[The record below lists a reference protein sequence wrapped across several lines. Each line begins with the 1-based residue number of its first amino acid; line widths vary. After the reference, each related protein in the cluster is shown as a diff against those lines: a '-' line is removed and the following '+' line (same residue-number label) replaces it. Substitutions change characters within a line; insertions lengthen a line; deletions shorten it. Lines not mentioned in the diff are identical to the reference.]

1 MCDQELEKFTDLEH
15 FDSFLKVMSFYHT
28 ERCEHNDCSQCEHND
43 CSQCF
48 FVLNL
53 RYLYT
58 ENRIQQKDSVETLKN
73 YCRMR
78 KMQFMCTRLF
88 IYRLAL
94 AEIEKQRIELEK
106 SFNRMLQIWN
116 NTKSE
121 VPSSLPNIQK

>member
-1 MCDQELEKFTDLEH
+1 MCEQELKKFTDLEH
-15 FDSFLKVMSFYHT
+15 FDSFLKVMFFYHT
-28 ERCEHNDCSQCEHND
+28 ERCEHND

>member
-1 MCDQELEKFTDLEH
+1 MCEQELEKFADLEH

-28 ERCEHNDCSQCEHND
+28 ERCEHDD

-58 ENRIQQKDSVETLKN
+58 EHRAQQKDSVEALKN

-78 KMQFMCTRLF
+78 KMQFMCARLF
-88 IYRLAL
+88 IHRL
-94 AEIEKQRIELEK
+94 AEIEKQRTELEK
-106 SFNRMLQIWN
+106 SFNRTLQIWN
-116 NTKSE
+116 NTKSNM
-121 VPSSLPNIQK
+121 PSPLPNIQK